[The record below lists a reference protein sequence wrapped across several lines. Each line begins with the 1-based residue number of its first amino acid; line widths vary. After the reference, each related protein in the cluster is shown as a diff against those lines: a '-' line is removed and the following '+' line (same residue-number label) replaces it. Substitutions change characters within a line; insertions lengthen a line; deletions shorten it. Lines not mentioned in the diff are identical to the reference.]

1 MAIRFFKGEVLLQ
14 ENVTIILT
22 GEIFTV
28 LRQLVSTVSSSM
40 TMTVSLTVDLSIK
53 SVGGIIISI
62 QLIFIQEPIVNQ

>member
-14 ENVTIILT
+14 ENVTISLT

-28 LRQLVSTVSSSM
+28 LRQLVSTVSSS
-40 TMTVSLTVDLSIK
+40 MTVSLTVDLSIK

>member
-40 TMTVSLTVDLSIK
+40 TVSLPVDLSIK

>member
-14 ENVTIILT
+14 ENVTISLT

-40 TMTVSLTVDLSIK
+40 TVSLTVDLSIK
-53 SVGGIIISI
+53 SDGGIIISI